1 MAKLFIALFFL
12 FLSGC
17 DRTSNISKKDS
28 TTPTKTVTVTNVL
41 EQNSAAWMQI
51 EGVIGTGEGLD
62 HGKPCVKVFVSSKT
76 EAVGEKIPA
85 SVENIPII
93 IEVVGEIKAY

>member
-1 MAKLFIALFFL
+1 MTKLFVILFF
-12 FLSGC
+12 FCLSGC
-17 DRTSNISKKDS
+17 DSTSNISKKDS

-41 EQNSAAWMQI
+41 EQYTATWMQI

-62 HGKPCVKVFVSSKT
+62 HGTPCVKVFVSSKT
-76 EAVGEKIPA
+76 EAVDQKIPA

-93 IEVVGEIKAY
+93 IEVVGTIRAY

>member
-1 MAKLFIALFFL
+1 MTKLFITLFFL

-17 DRTSNISKKDS
+17 DSTSNISKKDT
-28 TTPTKTVTVTNVL
+28 TTPAKTVTVTNVL
-41 EQNSAAWMQI
+41 EQYSASWMEI
-51 EGVIGTGEGLD
+51 EGVVGTGEGLD
-62 HGKPCVKVFVSSKT
+62 QGKPCVKVLVSSKT
-76 EAVGEKIPA
+76 EAIKKIPA

>member
-1 MAKLFIALFFL
+1 MTKLFIALLFFL
-12 FLSGC
+12 LSGC
-17 DRTSNISKKDS
+17 DSTSNISKKDN

-41 EQNSAAWMQI
+41 EQYSATWMQI

-62 HGKPCVKVFVSSKT
+62 QGKPCVKVFVSFKT
-76 EAVGEKIPA
+76 EAIKKIPA

>member
-1 MAKLFIALFFL
+1 MTKLFITIFFL

-17 DRTSNISKKDS
+17 DSTSNISKKD
-28 TTPTKTVTVTNVL
+28 TTTTTKTVTITNVL
-41 EQNSAAWMQI
+41 EQYTATWMQI

-76 EAVGEKIPA
+76 NAVDQKIPA

-93 IEVVGEIKAY
+93 VEVVGNVVAQ